1 MYGLVEV
8 HTDTVKQAYR
18 LIKGDCSKME
28 EEQVVNSNTLFK
40 KRVNKEKSSN
50 VFNEK
55 QKQHLKEIL
64 EDLVY
69 ASYISSNEF
78 MLIKVEIAG
87 IIQDII
93 CTYTEEM
100 ETQHV

>member
-8 HTDTVKQAYR
+8 HTETVKKAYR
-18 LIKGDCSKME
+18 LIKGDNSKLAE
-28 EEQVVNSNTLFK
+28 HPVVNSATLFK
-40 KRVNKEKSSN
+40 KRVNKDKSN
-50 VFNEK
+50 DVFSDE

-93 CTYTEEM
+93 CAYTEQM
-100 ETQHV
+100 EIQNV